1 MISPKAGCPIQ
12 GARVAVL
19 VLSAS
24 FLLAACGGS
33 GGANAPTPPQ
43 APPVEVQVQTID
55 PRPRAVITDLPGRI
69 SPVRVAEVRAR
80 VAGVVQKRHFVE
92 GTTVKEGALLFSIE
106 SAPFEAALDRVRG
119 ALARADAQVKQ
130 AQSVTRRYEQLVK
143 SSAVS
148 QQEYDDALAALQTAE
163 ANQLSARADVRTA
176 QLDLGYA
183 TVRAP
188 ISGRIGRSLVS
199 EGALVGQGNTTPMA
213 LIQQMDP
220 VYADFTQSAQAVL
233 RLREAIEDGK
243 LSADSKGQ
251 ASVTISVDGTRH
263 KVQGRLMFSDV
274 TVDPGTGQVLLRG
287 LFPNPQGL
295 LMPGVYVRAST
306 EQGVDEK
313 AVFLPQ
319 RAILRGPDGAAK
331 VMTVS
336 AEGTA
341 QERAVQ
347 TGAMQGSEWQV
358 TDGLKAGDQVIVSG
372 AEKITPG
379 VPVVVKAAASTA
391 AK

>member
-1 MISPKAGCPIQ
+1 M
-12 GARVAVL
+12 
-19 VLSAS
+19 
-24 FLLAACGGS
+24 
-33 GGANAPTPPQ
+33 
-43 APPVEVQVQTID
+43 
-55 PRPRAVITDLPGRI
+55 
-69 SPVRVAEVRAR
+69 
-80 VAGVVQKRHFVE
+80 AGVVQKRHFVE